1 MFPLLLS
8 PRPAR
13 LYVPVVLSL
22 NIDLL
27 LSNLFNGLL
36 RACPVAILS
45 GANMSGGYM
54 MSNS

>member
-1 MFPLLLS
+1 MFLLLLS

-22 NIDLL
+22 NIYLL

-45 GANMSGGYM
+45 GANMSGGNL